1 MRKLAV
7 NDGLITIP
15 KGIEQAG
22 DAHPIEFKGRLG
34 QHSLMSAF
42 DDQLPDLI
50 LDIGSPRLMPK
61 VDAALRAIAPFDL
74 SCVFAYP
81 AGAAPLLL
89 YDDFRGAATSA
100 ALDHYFS
107 GAYLL
112 DCVYSACKKQ
122 TKAGLYRLAELAPD
136 AFFEGEYYNN
146 PDVHPCI
153 SMEKGSLAEEIV
165 FLIPLNGSAIAAY
178 SIMRSNGRELFSA
191 QAFDRLKAREPMLR
205 ALIQRHFLDL
215 ATPKPL
221 PEESALEPTFDS
233 FRADILSDRERVIAS
248 LILQGHS
255 STSIGLNLGIA
266 EGTVKIHRKNLY
278 AKLNISSQAE
288 LFALFLKHLR
298 LGKV

>member
-1 MRKLAV
+1 
-7 NDGLITIP
+7 
-15 KGIEQAG
+15 
-22 DAHPIEFKGRLG
+22 
-34 QHSLMSAF
+34 MSAF
-42 DDQLPDLI
+42 EDHLPDLI
-50 LDIGSPRLMPK
+50 ADIGAPQLMTK
-61 VDAALRAIAPFDL
+61 IDAALRLIAPFDL

-81 AGAAPLLL
+81 AGAAPQLL
-89 YDDFRGAATSA
+89 YDDFRGAATRA
-100 ALDHYFS
+100 ALDHYFA

-122 TKAGLYRLAELAPD
+122 TLAGLYRLAELAPD

-146 PDVHPCI
+146 PEVHPCI

-165 FLIPLNGSAIAAY
+165 FLVPLNTGTIAAY
-178 SIMRSNGRELFSA
+178 SIMRSNGREPFSA

-205 ALIQRHFLDL
+205 ALIQRHYRDVETLKSE
-215 ATPKPL
+215 PG
-221 PEESALEPTFDS
+221 EGALEPTFDS
-233 FRADILSDRERVIAS
+233 FRADILSARERVIAS
-248 LILQGHS
+248 LVLQGHS

-298 LGKV
+298 MGKM